1 MLNLVID
8 FNNILMRGLTT
19 PGTTF
24 YGSDYNNDNDLADI
38 VKKLSIDI
46 CYNIRLFS
54 PDRVIIVCD
63 SPNVW
68 RKDILP
74 KDETGYKANRVKD
87 DTKNWDKLWKTIDE
101 FKDILSSKGLIISAV
116 ERAEADD
123 LAALWKHKLFHN
135 ENQSVIFISSDKDW
149 RQLIEFNKNN
159 NSFCVVFNPTV
170 NSKGRKK
177 LFLTDEIYNY
187 IKNSSDN
194 RSNFDILFNI
204 NSSTSYKTNITNA
217 LKSDKRIDVECI
229 DPVKI
234 LINKIF
240 VGDAGDNVPSFYNF
254 YKTTKRGTHLSGVTE
269 KQCEKLCESLNINNI
284 NDLSDAKKYIKDEL
298 NKILKV
304 DIPIDVDERL
314 NRQRILVELNVDLFP
329 ENIINKFKEKT
340 DEIVNNIAINTQS
353 VKWTDILNG
362 TRFFDKETSFKPQ
375 VNSVFNDFGSDFDK
389 YFTKLF

>member
-1 MLNLVID
+1 
-8 FNNILMRGLTT
+8 MRGLTT

-87 DTKNWDKLWKTIDE
+87 DTKNWDKLWKTLDE
-101 FKDILSSKGLIISAV
+101 FKDILSNKGLIVSAV

-159 NSFCVVFNPTV
+159 NSFCVV
-170 NSKGRKK
+170 
-177 LFLTDEIYNY
+177 
-187 IKNSSDN
+187 
-194 RSNFDILFNI
+194 
-204 NSSTSYKTNITNA
+204 
-217 LKSDKRIDVECI
+217 
-229 DPVKI
+229 
-234 LINKIF
+234 
-240 VGDAGDNVPSFYNF
+240 
-254 YKTTKRGTHLSGVTE
+254 
-269 KQCEKLCESLNINNI
+269 
-284 NDLSDAKKYIKDEL
+284 
-298 NKILKV
+298 
-304 DIPIDVDERL
+304 
-314 NRQRILVELNVDLFP
+314 
-329 ENIINKFKEKT
+329 
-340 DEIVNNIAINTQS
+340 
-353 VKWTDILNG
+353 
-362 TRFFDKETSFKPQ
+362 
-375 VNSVFNDFGSDFDK
+375 SVFS
-389 YFTKLF
+389 